1 MSDLSQSQSS
11 DSQEWHLFRNT
22 GIPNSDWQMPDAP
35 GWRPFGRSVQPGVDR
50 RKQRAKTFQMQPE
63 QIDMVNAAIYLRRPL
78 LITGKP
84 GTGKSSL
91 AYKVAKELVLGEVLY
106 WPITTRTT
114 QKSGLYRYDAIGRL
128 QETEQRA
135 KSDQGFQPPESI
147 GKYITLGPLGTAL
160 LPLPKPR
167 VLLIDEIDKGDIDLP
182 NDLLSVFEEGWFEIP
197 ELERI
202 KSEVPAVEVRT
213 AYADTEE
220 PTASDIRYQVREG
233 RVSCEAFPL
242 VILTSNG
249 ERDFPPAFLRRCLRL
264 RMAQPNEEML
274 GRIVSAHLDAESEAL
289 SQTKGEAVANERRA
303 VAEAVRNEL
312 IKTFIEKRK
321 ENELST
327 DQLLNALFMV
337 TRERAPVGSRK
348 ERLINALLKPL
359 SSAEDLAEELA
370 EDLAETQD
378 SAT

>member
-1 MSDLSQSQSS
+1 MSELSQSQPS
-11 DSQEWHLFRNT
+11 DSQEWHLFKNT
-22 GIPNSDWQMPDAP
+22 GIPNSNWRMPDAP
-35 GWRPFGRSVQPGVDR
+35 SWRPFGRSVQPGIDR

-91 AYKVAKELVLGEVLY
+91 AYKVAKELMLGEVLY

-128 QETEQRA
+128 QETEQRV
-135 KSDQGFQPPESI
+135 KSVQGFQPPESI

-160 LPLPKPR
+160 LPSPKPR

-202 KSEVPAVEVRT
+202 KSEVPDVEVRT

-220 PTASDIRYQVREG
+220 PTASDIRYQVNEG

-264 RMAQPNEEML
+264 RMAQPNKAML
-274 GRIVSAHLDAESEAL
+274 GRIVSAHLDAEHEAL
-289 SQTKGEAVANERRA
+289 SKTQGKAAADERRA
-303 VAEAVRNEL
+303 VAEEVRDGL
-312 IKTFIEKRK
+312 IQTFLERRD

-337 TRERAPVGSRK
+337 TRERAPVGSRRK
-348 ERLINALLKPL
+348 RLINALLKPL
-359 SSAEDLAEELA
+359 SSAEDLAEDFAENLA
-370 EDLAETQD
+370 EAQD